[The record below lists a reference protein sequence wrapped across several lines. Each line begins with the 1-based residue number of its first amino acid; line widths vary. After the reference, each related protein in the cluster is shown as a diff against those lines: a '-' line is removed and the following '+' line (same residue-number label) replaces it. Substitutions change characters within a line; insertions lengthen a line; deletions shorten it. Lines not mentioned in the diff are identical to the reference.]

1 MRSILK
7 AFTLLFVISAT
18 SAGLACAQ
26 QTAKRAPAA
35 ADISASDIQSKL
47 SEGPPLPG
55 VGQPNIR
62 VVDAGGY
69 HVAIGAIR
77 RTPTPPG
84 VAAKHYK
91 VTEVYHV
98 IEGSAT
104 LVTGG
109 TMVNPKV
116 RPADSIA
123 VTQEDGPG
131 ESGSGIDG
139 GVSRRIK
146 AGDVVVIPAG
156 TPHWFSAIDGSISYI
171 VVRYDPGRVLT
182 LK

>member
-1 MRSILK
+1 MRSTLR
-7 AFTLLFVISAT
+7 AFALVIAISAT
-18 SAGLACAQ
+18 GATLARAQ
-26 QTAKRAPAA
+26 KAKEAPAA
-35 ADISASDIQSKL
+35 TDILAADIQAKL
-47 SEGPPLPG
+47 SEGTPLPG

-62 VVDAGGY
+62 VVDADGY
-69 HVAIGAIR
+69 HVGIGAIR

-109 TMVNPKV
+109 TMLNPKV

-131 ESGSGIDG
+131 ESAKGIKG
-139 GVSRRIK
+139 GVSRQIK

-156 TPHWFSAIDGSISYI
+156 TPHWFSSIDGSISYI
-171 VVRYDPGRVLT
+171 VVRYDPDRVLT